1 MHVSKDPLNLI
12 ITGVG
17 GQGNVLASQIL
28 GQMFVHKGYLITI
41 GETYGASQ
49 RGGSV
54 MSHIRVSKQDN
65 YAPLIPN
72 GQCDFVVGLEPM
84 EALRVLDHYGNPE
97 ILMLVNTRPVLSM
110 NVMSGEAQYPD
121 MDVIL
126 NEINN
131 LCRNMWTLN
140 ATEMALEMGNP
151 IFTNIIMIGALSA
164 LNFLPFDRKTF
175 KELIIDIL
183 PDYHL
188 ETNLKAF
195 DKGRNAIQNTTS

>member
-84 EALRVLDHYGNPE
+84 EALRVLDPYGNPE

-110 NVMSGEAQYPD
+110 NIMSGEAQYPD

>member
-1 MHVSKDPLNLI
+1 LNLI

-97 ILMLVNTRPVLSM
+97 IMMLVNTRPILSM

-164 LNFLPFDRKTF
+164 LNLLPFDRKTF

-195 DKGRNAIQNTTS
+195 DKGRSAIQNTTS